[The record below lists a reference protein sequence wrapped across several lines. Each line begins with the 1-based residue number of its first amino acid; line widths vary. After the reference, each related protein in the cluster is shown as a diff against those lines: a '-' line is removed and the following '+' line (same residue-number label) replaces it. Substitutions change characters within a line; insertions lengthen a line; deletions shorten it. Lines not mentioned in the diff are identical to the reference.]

1 MLPTGVTFGL
11 AQGAGYPK
19 RQQPQPLI
27 DPLQP
32 LEGTSM
38 SFAFRYLVPML
49 ALLLAT
55 TAHAQNLNVQNAW
68 VRATVQG
75 QKATG
80 AFMQITAPA
89 ASTLV
94 SVSTPVAG
102 VAEVHEMQ
110 MDGEVMR
117 MRPLAK
123 GLELPAGKA
132 VQLKPG
138 GYHLMLMD
146 LKLPL
151 QRDTTIPITLTLRD
165 SKGVQSTQDL
175 RVPVLSAA
183 PAGQGAHQHDH

>member
-1 MLPTGVTFGL
+1 M
-11 AQGAGYPK
+11 
-19 RQQPQPLI
+19 
-27 DPLQP
+27 
-32 LEGTSM
+32 TS
-38 SFAFRYLVPML
+38 ALRYLMPML
-49 ALLLAT
+49 ALLAAT

-68 VRATVQG
+68 ARATVQG

-89 ASTLV
+89 ASTLIG
-94 SVSTPVAG
+94 VSTPVAG
-102 VAEVHEMQ
+102 VAEIHEMK
-110 MDGEVMR
+110 MDGDVMR
-117 MRPLAK
+117 MRPLPK

-151 QRDTTIPITLTLRD
+151 QKDTTIPITLTLRD
-165 SKGVQSTQDL
+165 SKGVQSTQEL

-183 PAGQGAHQHDH
+183 PAGQAEHQHKH

>member
-1 MLPTGVTFGL
+1 MNSNSRIFCLLFAMVLTGGVQ
-11 AQGAGYPK
+11 AQTVEVK
-19 RQQPQPLI
+19 
-27 DPLQP
+27 
-32 LEGTSM
+32 
-38 SFAFRYLVPML
+38 
-49 ALLLAT
+49 
-55 TAHAQNLNVQNAW
+55 NAW
-68 VRATVQG
+68 ARATVQG

-102 VAEVHEMQ
+102 VAEINEMK
-110 MDGEVMR
+110 MDGDVMR
-117 MRPLAK
+117 MRPLPK

-151 QRDTTIPITLTLRD
+151 QKDTTIPITLTLRD

-183 PAGQGAHQHDH
+183 PAGQAAHQHKH

>member
-1 MLPTGVTFGL
+1 MNSNSRIFCLLFAMVLTGGVQ
-11 AQGAGYPK
+11 AQTVEVK
-19 RQQPQPLI
+19 
-27 DPLQP
+27 
-32 LEGTSM
+32 
-38 SFAFRYLVPML
+38 
-49 ALLLAT
+49 
-55 TAHAQNLNVQNAW
+55 NAW
-68 VRATVQG
+68 ARATVQG

-89 ASTLV
+89 ATTLIG
-94 SVSTPVAG
+94 VSTPVAG
-102 VAEVHEMQ
+102 VAEVHEMK
-110 MDGEVMR
+110 MDGDVMR
-117 MRPLAK
+117 MRPLPK

-151 QRDTTIPITLTLRD
+151 QKDTTIPITLTLRD

-183 PAGQGAHQHDH
+183 PAGQAEHQHKH

>member
-1 MLPTGVTFGL
+1 
-11 AQGAGYPK
+11 
-19 RQQPQPLI
+19 
-27 DPLQP
+27 
-32 LEGTSM
+32 M
-38 SFAFRYLVPML
+38 SFDFRYLVPML

-89 ASTLV
+89 ASTLI

-102 VAEVHEMQ
+102 VAEVHEMK
-110 MDGEVMR
+110 MDGDVMR
-117 MRPLAK
+117 MRPLTK

-151 QRDTTIPITLTLRD
+151 QKDTTIPLTLTLRD

-183 PAGQGAHQHDH
+183 PAGQAEHQHKH

>member
-1 MLPTGVTFGL
+1 MNPIF
-11 AQGAGYPK
+11 K
-19 RQQPQPLI
+19 I
-27 DPLQP
+27 F
-32 LEGTSM
+32 SI
-38 SFAFRYLVPML
+38 
-49 ALLLAT
+49 LLAMVL
-55 TAHAQNLNVQNAW
+55 TAGAQAQPVEVKNAW

-89 ASTLV
+89 ATTLV
-94 SVSTPVAG
+94 AVTTPVAG
-102 VAEVHEMQ
+102 VAEVHEMK
-110 MDGEVMR
+110 MDGDVMR

-151 QRDTTIPITLTLRD
+151 QKDTTIPITLTLQD
-165 SKGVQSTQDL
+165 SKGAQSTQDL
-175 RVPVLSAA
+175 RVPVLNAA
-183 PAGQGAHQHDH
+183 PGGQADHQHNH